1 LVIALA
7 DAGLGAGWSSLLVGV
22 IVAVLGVVLLRTG
35 AAGLNPFE
43 LNPERTENQLKR
55 DVRVVKEQ
63 LK

>member
-1 LVIALA
+1 M
-7 DAGLGAGWSSLLVGV
+7 

-35 AAGLNPFE
+35 AASLNPSE